1 VESGEA
7 KKSPSA
13 RLCSGCAQR
22 INRRRVLM
30 NIGVGSLGLGLMPRA
45 LLAQADPA
53 SAPPQEGDFLTGVSD
68 EGHKPVR
75 SQDIAL
81 GATPTHVWPVSQD
94 GVVRNQNRFNELL
107 LLRLDPSTLNAAT
120 LSVGADGVLAYSA
133 ICPHAGCT
141 INDYIASQNVLSCD
155 CHSSQFDPRDAGK
168 VVGGPAPRPLPP
180 LGLKLIKGNLAVA
193 KAFEMD
199 IRVGE

>member
-1 VESGEA
+1 MRSDA
-7 KKSPSA
+7 ANKSPSITP
-13 RLCSGCAQR
+13 CSECAHR

-53 SAPPQEGDFLTGVSD
+53 AAPPQEGDFLTGVSD
-68 EGHKPVR
+68 ESHKPVR
-75 SQDIAL
+75 AQDVAL
-81 GATPTHVWPVSQD
+81 GATPTHVYPVSQD

-120 LSVGADGVLAYSA
+120 LAVGADGVLAFSA

-141 INDYIASQNVLSCD
+141 INEYIASQNVLSCD

-168 VVGGPAPRPLPP
+168 VVGGPAARPLPP
-180 LGLKLIKGNLAVA
+180 LDLKLIKGNLAVA
-193 KAFEMD
+193 KTFEVD
-199 IRVGE
+199 IRIGD